1 MTDEFVLCY
10 LTLCHSS
17 FNLLFANQVMHLA
30 NASVSTFDNATMT
43 LTSADMLRTFK
54 SCLSQNNSV
63 LRQTSGKTASVVQ
76 SPIC

>member
-17 FNLLFANQVMHLA
+17 FNLLLANQVVHLA
-30 NASVSTFDNATMT
+30 NASVSTFDNATMM
-43 LTSADMLRTFK
+43 LTSADMFRTFK
-54 SCLSQNNSV
+54 SCRSQNNSV
-63 LRQTSGKTASVVQ
+63 LRQTSGKAASIAQ